1 MNRAKL
7 VSTAKYSGTSVAV
20 GTALT
25 SIIIFSFPALK
36 EVQEAIGAL
45 VIFGVN
51 VLLVMSGL
59 LSDSE

>member
-1 MNRAKL
+1 MNRAKI

-25 SIIIFSFPALK
+25 SIIIFVFPQIK
-36 EVQEAIGAL
+36 EIQEAIGAL
-45 VIFGVN
+45 VIFSVN
-51 VLLVMSGL
+51 IALVMSGL

>member
-20 GTALT
+20 GTAIT
-25 SIIIFSFPALK
+25 SIIIFAFPALK
-36 EVQEAIGAL
+36 EIQEAIGAL

-51 VLLVMSGL
+51 VLLVASGL

>member
-1 MNRAKL
+1 MNRSKI

-25 SIIIFSFPALK
+25 SIIIFAFPALK
-36 EVQEAIGAL
+36 EIQEAIGAL

-51 VLLVMSGL
+51 VGLVMSGL
-59 LSDSE
+59 LRGSE